1 LRPPFAFR
9 TVVQGPAP
17 SSVRLPA
24 NAPDLRRAISRQTW
38 LANRAANALRRPAF
52 IGAVSVGTFITAI
65 VATVVVPKAQRQPPV
80 PVVIR
85 PRPDTLALTADA
97 ALGRV
102 RLATAES
109 ALAVLRADAAAQ
121 TATVPPEASVG
132 LLGRDSINARMQR
145 LGALLTRAEQA
156 PLLSSYRALAD
167 LPELRSD
174 SRIRALVDTL
184 AEIEREREAFGAMG
198 GVDPVFVALTS
209 RASEAGRAI
218 QSVARQRHD
227 SLASQLQIATAV
239 EAEAVEVPAVDTASF
254 IVTRD
259 SLNGALL
266 NLQQEHERRR
276 AQARALDVLEGRE
289 RARVTA
295 VAPTLALLASAFVL
309 SGVIG
314 FAVAF
319 VGELRKP
326 RISNAT
332 ELERYL
338 GVRVLSTVETSM
350 PSVDRGRREADRA
363 APSYFDPG
371 AEGYQLAYLG
381 LATEH
386 PTLLMA
392 TVTGDDPAIAAVVAC
407 TLAAVAADEARNAL
421 VLDLEPS
428 GSAATVLRSR
438 ATPGVV
444 DIVRHG
450 ATWPDA
456 TVPARIGRDRTI
468 DLVPYG
474 SGAPLTS
481 PEIVELLT
489 KGSPRLA
496 RYYDAIL
503 LTAPATQVAEG
514 IPAAVASHDVIFCA
528 QPGLTPLRP
537 LRAQLDRIRNAGGA
551 IRGIVLW
558 AAERPLIPRVGKVNL
573 RSSRRAETEPL
584 TAAT

>member
-1 LRPPFAFR
+1 
-9 TVVQGPAP
+9 VQGSAP

-52 IGAVSVGTFITAI
+52 IGAVSIGTFITAI
-65 VATVVVPKAQRQPPV
+65 VSTVVVPKAQHRRPV
-80 PVVIR
+80 PVVVR
-85 PRPDTLALTADA
+85 PRPDTLALTAEA

-109 ALAVLRADAAAQ
+109 ALAVLRGDAAAQ
-121 TATVPPEASVG
+121 AAMAATVSPDTADTG
-132 LLGRDSINARMQR
+132 LLGRDSLDARMRR

-156 PLLSSYRALAD
+156 PLLSSYRALAE

-227 SLASQLQIATAV
+227 SLASQLKLATAF
-239 EAEAVEVPAVDTASF
+239 EAEAIDVPAVDTASF
-254 IVTRD
+254 IATRD
-259 SLNGALL
+259 SLGSVLL
-266 NLQQEHERRR
+266 GIQQEHERRR
-276 AQARALDVLEGRE
+276 AQSRALDVMEERE

-295 VAPTLALLASAFVL
+295 VAPTLAVLASAFVL

-338 GVRVLSTVETSM
+338 GVRVLSTIETSM

-428 GSAATVLRSR
+428 GSASTVLRSR
-438 ATPGVV
+438 TTPGVV
-444 DIVRHG
+444 DIIRHG

-456 TVPARIGRDRTI
+456 TAPARIGRDRTI

-474 SGAPLTS
+474 SGASPTS
-481 PEIVELLT
+481 AEIVAMLT
-489 KGSPRLA
+489 KDSPRLA

-514 IPAAVASHDVIFCA
+514 IPTALASHDVIFCA

-558 AAERPLIPRVGKVNL
+558 AAERPLIPKPTKVNV
-573 RSSRRAETEPL
+573 RSSRRPEAEPL
-584 TAAT
+584 AAAT